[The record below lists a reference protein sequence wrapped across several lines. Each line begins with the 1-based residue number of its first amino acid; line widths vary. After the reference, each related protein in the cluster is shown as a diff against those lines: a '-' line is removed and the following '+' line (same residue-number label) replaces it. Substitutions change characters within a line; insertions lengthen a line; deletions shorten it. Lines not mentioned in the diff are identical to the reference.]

1 MIQRISLPSQFLS
14 LSGPDARD
22 FLNRIT
28 SADARNLHPGEATRG
43 MILTPQGK
51 LRAIFT
57 LYCESSD
64 RFLLRAPEAKNTNW
78 AEALTQAIDQ
88 FTFAEKMKLEP
99 VTPVYVD
106 LLSESPIPGAF
117 TLSGD
122 DYGIPLSTIIGADA
136 AAYSKT
142 ETLSTSQLEEKRIL
156 AVRPAVDHEIAPDAQ
171 PLELG
176 LKDYIAS
183 NKGCYPG
190 QEVIEKIISLGSPAK
205 RLCLLEQVSGA
216 EPTHHSSALTA
227 NGDAAGQM
235 TSRFGKHALA
245 ILRKNHI
252 QIGTTLNAAD
262 SSGATYRVV
271 KQSAYADE

>member
-1 MIQRISLPSQFLS
+1 MIQRISLSSQFLS

-28 SADARNLHPGEATRG
+28 SADARNLHPGEATKG

-57 LYCESSD
+57 LYCESPD
-64 RFLLRAPEAKNTNW
+64 QFLLRTPDAKNTNW
-78 AEALTQAIDQ
+78 LDALSQAIDQ

-99 VTPVYVD
+99 SSPVHVD
-106 LLSESPIPGAF
+106 LLSESPVEGAF
-117 TLSGD
+117 ALGSD
-122 DYGIPLSTIIGADA
+122 DYGIPLYTVIGTG
-136 AAYSKT
+136 AYAFNGI
-142 ETLSTSQLEEKRIL
+142 ETLSASELDEKRIV
-156 AVRPAVDHEIAPDAQ
+156 AVRPAVDHEITLDVQ
-171 PLELG
+171 PLEHG

-205 RLCLLEQVSGA
+205 RLCLLELVSGR
-216 EPTHHSSALTA
+216 EPTQLPQSLIAGS
-227 NGDAAGQM
+227 DAAGQISSQM
-235 TSRFGKHALA
+235 GKHALA
-245 ILRKNHI
+245 LLRKNHI
-252 QIGTTLNAAD
+252 QLGTTLNAAD